1 MKILKQK
8 INYLIGHSRFQGVSK
23 SKPEILNTKLPKL
36 IHMTWLGSQL
46 PYSKFLSN
54 IESYSVLNPD
64 HQIFLW
70 LDHSIPDNLF
80 ESFENVMIK
89 DVNKQKW
96 TTEDLMMQ
104 ATNWAMKSDIL
115 RLEILYKFGGIY
127 TDIDSTAN
135 RPFGK

>member
-1 MKILKQK
+1 M
-8 INYLIGHSRFQGVSK
+8 NYLILHSRFQGVSE
-23 SKPEILNTKLPKL
+23 SKPEIVNTTLPKL

-54 IESYSVLNPD
+54 IQSYSVLNPD

-80 ESFENVMIK
+80 ESYKNVIIK

-96 TTEDLMMQ
+96 TTEALLFKLLIKVQ
-104 ATNWAMKSDIL
+104 KSEPLLQKWSYLSAQWANFAQIFRNCSWDMFL
-115 RLEILYKFGGIY
+115 
-127 TDIDSTAN
+127 
-135 RPFGK
+135 

>member
-1 MKILKQK
+1 
-8 INYLIGHSRFQGVSK
+8 
-23 SKPEILNTKLPKL
+23 
-36 IHMTWLGSQL
+36 MTWLGSEL

-54 IESYSVLNPD
+54 IQSYSVLNPD

-80 ESFENVMIK
+80 ESFENVIIK

-135 RPFGK
+135 RPFGKKSYCIVKDFNPNCTGGGQYVTHRV